1 MSVLSV
7 SVLMVGLLLPVVLHA
22 ATYYNSHKSDD
33 QCNHC
38 CRGLPGPQGIP
49 GLPGHHGTRGQ
60 DGQMGGKGEKGE
72 LGSKGFTGMRGETGP
87 VGPKGSRGR
96 KGSKGD
102 CGPTGLPGVKGDL
115 GPQGPVGPAGEQ
127 GMRGPKGE
135 QPARIA
141 FTVTRSEPLGPV
153 PQKTPITFDKV
164 HLNLGDSFD
173 VYSSHFICK
182 VNGTYLFTIHM
193 LSMENQTAY
202 GWLMLN
208 NDHQMAFHGD
218 AQARHGTGSNT
229 VILRLS
235 REDHVWIQLNENS
248 AILNH
253 FSSFSG
259 HILFED

>member
-1 MSVLSV
+1 MKVNV
-7 SVLMVGLLLPVVLHA
+7 CALMVTLPLAIQA
-22 ATYYNSHKSDD
+22 ANYYNSHKSDD
-33 QCNHC
+33 QCNNC
-38 CRGLPGPQGIP
+38 CRGLPGPAGTPGMHGHP
-49 GLPGHHGTRGQ
+49 GLRGQ
-60 DGQMGGKGEKGE
+60 DGQPGPKGDKGDMGN
-72 LGSKGFTGMRGETGP
+72 KGFTGMKGDEGP
-87 VGPKGSRGR
+87 IGPKGSRGR
-96 KGSKGD
+96 KGVKGD
-102 CGPTGLPGVKGDL
+102 IGLPGVKGEC
-115 GPQGPVGPAGEQ
+115 GPPGP
-127 GMRGPKGE
+127 RGPPGEPGVKGAKGD

-153 PQKTPITFDKV
+153 LQKTPITFDKI

-182 VNGTYLFTIHM
+182 VNGTYVFTVHM

-202 GWLMLN
+202 GWVMLN

-229 VILRLS
+229 IMLRLS
-235 REDHVWIQLNENS
+235 REDHVWVQLNENS

>member
-1 MSVLSV
+1 MKVKV
-7 SVLMVGLLLPVVLHA
+7 CALMVTLPLAIQA
-22 ATYYNSHKSDD
+22 AYYSSHKTDE
-33 QCNHC
+33 QCGHC
-38 CRGLPGPQGIP
+38 CRGFIGPAGTPGQHGQPGHRGEDGQPGPKGEKGDTGNKGFTGMKGDEGPVGPKGTRGRKGVKGECGLPGPQGI
-49 GLPGHHGTRGQ
+49 
-60 DGQMGGKGEKGE
+60 
-72 LGSKGFTGMRGETGP
+72 
-87 VGPKGSRGR
+87 
-96 KGSKGD
+96 KGD
-102 CGPTGLPGVKGDL
+102 IGPPGPTGPPGEPGVKG
-115 GPQGPVGPAGEQ
+115 A
-127 GMRGPKGE
+127 KGD
-135 QPARIA
+135 QPARVA

-153 PQKTPITFDKV
+153 LQKTPITFDKI
-164 HLNLGDSFD
+164 HLNIGDSFD

-182 VNGTYLFTIHM
+182 VNGTYLFTVHM

-218 AQARHGTGSNT
+218 AQSRHGTGSNT

-235 REDHVWIQLNENS
+235 KEDHVWIQLNENS